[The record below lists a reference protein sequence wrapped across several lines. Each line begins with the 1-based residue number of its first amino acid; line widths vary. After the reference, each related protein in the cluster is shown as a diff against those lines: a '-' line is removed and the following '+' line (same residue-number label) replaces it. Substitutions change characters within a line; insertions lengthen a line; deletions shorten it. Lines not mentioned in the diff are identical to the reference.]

1 MNHYRILVHSHP
13 EGPPSCTLVEVLYN
27 RDGSVA
33 KAMEPVFA
41 GMSPDEIVHDLGAA
55 LAQASCCTLLKPE
68 DVVGYADSEPIPF

>member
-1 MNHYRILVHSHP
+1 
-13 EGPPSCTLVEVLYN
+13 
-27 RDGSVA
+27 
-33 KAMEPVFA
+33 MEPVFA